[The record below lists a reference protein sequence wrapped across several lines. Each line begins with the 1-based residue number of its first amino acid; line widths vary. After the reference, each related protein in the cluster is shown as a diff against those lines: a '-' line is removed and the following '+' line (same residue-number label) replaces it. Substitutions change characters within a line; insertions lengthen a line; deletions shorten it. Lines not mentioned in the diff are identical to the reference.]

1 MQISVS
7 VDGHVGPAGLVVR
20 RSLVSLDSHQMRM
33 PYMRSRVVDA
43 GGVVVT
49 VKSERGSLLG
59 RDDGSATDMD
69 VLRMVVSTLNRRQGV
84 FTNY

>member
-1 MQISVS
+1 MPIVS
-7 VDGHVGPAGLVVR
+7 VTDGHVGPAGLVVR

-33 PYMRSRVVDA
+33 PYIRSRVVDA

-59 RDDGSATDMD
+59 RDGGSATDMD
-69 VLRMVVSTLNRRQGV
+69 VLRMVVSLNKRQGV
-84 FTNY
+84 FTNH